1 MAIYGPFEVHFAA
14 LAQNN
19 YAEVMHHLPNVPM
32 QVLAARY
39 NRQLLSRTGNLKR
52 SLIL

>member
-19 YAEVMHHLPNVPM
+19 YAEVYAPF
-32 QVLAARY
+32 A
-39 NRQLLSRTGNLKR
+39 KR
-52 SLIL
+52 AYASIDRAI